1 MMKQAIKSISTA
13 ILLCLAG
20 TGKAQITDSVISFN
34 EPYQLSRITQYNKV
48 TVINESRKELKFIL
62 LSQQPLVDHYKQ
74 KYRLNAA
81 LNDTIISMDWD
92 IEKNTALGRLPDAG
106 LFRMAGNGRI
116 VIRKS
121 RLSDENRRQIVE
133 RKFKIFKWNNSA
145 LVLQDLNDPDVNRV
159 YTFRR

>member
-1 MMKQAIKSISTA
+1 
-13 ILLCLAG
+13 
-20 TGKAQITDSVISFN
+20 
-34 EPYQLSRITQYNKV
+34 
-48 TVINESRKELKFIL
+48 
-62 LSQQPLVDHYKQ
+62 
-74 KYRLNAA
+74 
-81 LNDTIISMDWD
+81 MDWD